1 MLQVIDS
8 GTVEIILCGR
18 KFMMDNTSG
27 YLMEN
32 YAYVCYSMLKNC
44 QDHDYCINDTFFF
57 FNEHLFMRLYY
68 PRDINTA
75 KNNQLNAQIVNPP
88 PSFIS
93 FIIFLFAP
101 FYVFP
106 SFSFH
111 FQTAKQTTIA
121 EREKRQ
127 NKHYNISLL

>member
-1 MLQVIDS
+1 MRVCNMYVRMGCHLIKFIFHMLQVIDS

-57 FNEHLFMRLYY
+57 F
-68 PRDINTA
+68 
-75 KNNQLNAQIVNPP
+75 
-88 PSFIS
+88 
-93 FIIFLFAP
+93 
-101 FYVFP
+101 
-106 SFSFH
+106 
-111 FQTAKQTTIA
+111 
-121 EREKRQ
+121 
-127 NKHYNISLL
+127 